1 MVGLDT
7 QIFQKMKLPKP
18 VKIVLSLI
26 LGSFLVAV
34 RAFENDWFYHPF
46 IAHFKQAD
54 YLLSVPGFE
63 TFKLFLHLLFRYVLN
78 SLASIFIL
86 VLVFDTRIA
95 RFLTILYVLFG
106 LLLFLAYLVIIQYY
120 LPEAY
125 NLFFYVRRFL
135 IQPILLFVLIPAVY
149 YGRK

>member
-1 MVGLDT
+1 
-7 QIFQKMKLPKP
+7 MKLSKP
-18 VKIVLSLI
+18 VKIVLSII

-34 RAFENDWFYHPF
+34 RAFENDWFYDPF

-54 YLLSVPGFE
+54 YLLSVPGLE

-78 SLASIFIL
+78 SLASIIIL
-86 VLVFDTRIA
+86 VLVFDIRIA

-106 LLLFLAYLVIIQYY
+106 LLLFPVYLIIIQYY

-135 IQPILLFVLIPAVY
+135 IQPILLFVLVPAIY
-149 YGRK
+149 YGRKTNQIHTFTTKK